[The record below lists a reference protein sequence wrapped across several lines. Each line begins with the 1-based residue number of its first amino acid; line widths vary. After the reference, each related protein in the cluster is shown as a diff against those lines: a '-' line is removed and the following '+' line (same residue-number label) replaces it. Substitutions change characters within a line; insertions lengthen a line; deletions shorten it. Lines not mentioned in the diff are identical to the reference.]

1 MPPLPMEP
9 TQQQLEAH
17 CKAYILRL
25 IGGVLMPN
33 KMGNRVHLMYLTM
46 LVDLERVRRYSWGSA
61 CLATLY
67 REMCRAT
74 DPDAKTMGGCVSLLQ
89 SWAWYRMPFIVARVN
104 RTPSWSGS
112 GLSFIGTP
120 HGDVISYRMRLDHM
134 TIEYVINKLWVT

>member
-74 DPDAKTMGGCVSLLQ
+74 DPDAKTMGGFLVKFISPLFGCFGVDSFRRLLHMDSLHPSNLFLD
-89 SWAWYRMPFIVARVN
+89 SRMA
-104 RTPSWSGS
+104 PSG
-112 GLSFIGTP
+112 
-120 HGDVISYRMRLDHM
+120 
-134 TIEYVINKLWVT
+134 

>member
-1 MPPLPMEP
+1 MPD
-9 TQQQLEAH
+9 
-17 CKAYILRL
+17 
-25 IGGVLMPN
+25 
-33 KMGNRVHLMYLTM
+33 KMGNWVHLMYLTM

-104 RTPSWSGS
+104 RTPSY
-112 GLSFIGTP
+112 
-120 HGDVISYRMRLDHM
+120 HYYMISIVCIKLIIFHLLDG
-134 TIEYVINKLWVT
+134 VAVD